1 MKPRAELNNSALIKF
16 ICYNN
21 FVKIPV
27 LIENNSRIDRYLLA
41 KPALSLLIEAET
53 KEFFETGGV
62 YDGKK

>member
-1 MKPRAELNNSALIKF
+1 M
-16 ICYNN
+16 
-21 FVKIPV
+21 KIPV